1 LQICTIFLH
10 SPNTEEN
17 MSNLTIHGTTVVAVR
32 HNGQVAIG
40 ADGQATMGNTV
51 AKNNIKKVRR
61 LSSGK
66 IIVGFAGS
74 TADAFTLL
82 ERFEEKLNAHGQNMK
97 RAAIELAK
105 DWRTD
110 RYLRRL
116 EAMLITVNKDEIL
129 VISGTGD
136 VLEPDSDVTAIGSGS
151 MFAQSAALALK
162 KHAPH
167 LTAEEMVT
175 ESLHIAADI
184 CIYTNHNL
192 TIEVAS

>member
-1 LQICTIFLH
+1 
-10 SPNTEEN
+10 
-17 MSNLTIHGTTVVAVR
+17 M

-51 AKNNIKKVRR
+51 AKSNVKKIRKLQDGGIV
-61 LSSGK
+61 
-66 IIVGFAGS
+66 VGFAGS

-82 ERFEEKLNAHGQNMK
+82 ERFEEKLGAYGGNMK

-110 RYLRRL
+110 RFLRRL
-116 EAMLITVNKDEIL
+116 ESMIIAADKESLL

-136 VLEPDSDVTAIGSGS
+136 VLEPDNDVAAIGSGS
-151 MFAQSAALALK
+151 MYAQAAATALK
-162 KHAPH
+162 RHAPK
-167 LTAEEMVT
+167 LSAKEIVT
-175 ESLHIAADI
+175 ESLTIAADI

-192 TIEVAS
+192 VVEEI